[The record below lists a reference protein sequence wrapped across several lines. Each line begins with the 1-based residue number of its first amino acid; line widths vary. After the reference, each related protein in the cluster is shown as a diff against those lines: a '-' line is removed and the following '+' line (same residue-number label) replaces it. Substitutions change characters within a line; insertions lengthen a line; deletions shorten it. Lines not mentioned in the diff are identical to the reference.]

1 MSRARIEKVCAQ
13 GLQQATLD
21 MVEATTDVAAEIAME
36 RALQDHQWGGPEHDD
51 QHTPHDWAQYIHN
64 QLSMMFHREGEE
76 RDRFIKVAALA
87 TAAVQSIDRKN
98 PQVCDCPACA
108 LERQLA
114 SVFGDDVKVQVVR
127 VDGTDGPGGI
137 EGLLKRLLSG
147 GKVPPGAARG

>member
-1 MSRARIEKVCAQ
+1 MSRRVEEVCAR

-21 MVEATTDVAAEIAME
+21 MVDATTEVTAELAME
-36 RALQDHQWGGPEHDD
+36 RALQDAQWGGPEHDD

-87 TAAVQSIDRKN
+87 VAAVQSIDRKN
-98 PQVCDCPACA
+98 PQACECPACA
-108 LERQLA
+108 MERKLA
-114 SVFGDDVKVQVVR
+114 EMFGSDVKVQVVR
-127 VDGTDGPGGI
+127 VDGGGDM
-137 EGLLKRLLSG
+137 GDVLRSLLSG